1 MKKDKAELDYYQQ
14 QSKNEFA
21 FRQML
26 KNIKPDLYVLF
37 DILDKT
43 KVNPL
48 VVWKVIRAL
57 NNIAIGNGYG
67 TISIEIQKGQVL
79 FVRGEES
86 DRVNEPIIIKLDNP
100 IDKDELA

>member
-1 MKKDKAELDYYQQ
+1 MKKPQEELDYYQQ
-14 QSKNEFA
+14 QTKNEFS

-26 KNIKPDLYVLF
+26 KNVKPDLFVLF
-37 DILDKT
+37 DILEKT
-43 KVNPL
+43 RVNPL

-67 TISIEIQKGQVL
+67 TISIEIQKGVVL

-86 DRVNEPIIIKLDNP
+86 DRINETIL
-100 IDKDELA
+100 IDKKQG

>member
-1 MKKDKAELDYYQQ
+1 MKIKTEELDYYKQ

-21 FRQML
+21 FREML
-26 KNIKPDLYVLF
+26 KTIKPDLYVLF

-48 VVWKVIRAL
+48 VVWKIIRAL

-67 TISIEIQKGQVL
+67 TISIEIQKSQVL
-79 FVRGEES
+79 FIRGEES
-86 DRVNEPIIIKLDNP
+86 DRVNEPILVI
-100 IDKDELA
+100 KDE

>member
-1 MKKDKAELDYYQQ
+1 MKKIAEELDYYQQ

-26 KNIKPDLYVLF
+26 KTVKPDLYVLF

-43 KVNPL
+43 KVNPF
-48 VVWKVIRAL
+48 VVWKIIRAL

-67 TISIEIQKGQVL
+67 TISVEIQKGVVL

-86 DRVNEPIIIKLDNP
+86 DRVGEPILLK
-100 IDKDELA
+100 KDE

>member
-1 MKKDKAELDYYQQ
+1 MKKTEELDYYQQ

-26 KNIKPDLYVLF
+26 KTVKPDLYVLF
-37 DILDKT
+37 DILEKT
-43 KVNPL
+43 RVNPL

-67 TISIEIQKGQVL
+67 TISIEIQKNTVL
-79 FVRGEES
+79 FIRGEES
-86 DRVNEPIIIKLDNP
+86 DRINASILLEDNT
-100 IDKDELA
+100 IDK